1 MMTKQTI
8 SSYDSNQLDDIAVDD
23 DRSSSG
29 NSSNNNCNNN
39 SSDNKLIE
47 FICKFIHV
55 FSTIIKFCFPLIITI
70 AILSYDSYVIGA
82 IVGFGLVSSKI
93 LVLDLFLYKM
103 RKIQS
108 WPNKVSQKIN
118 VVSIQIMLQY
128 YSILLVVLIDIKK
141 NINVVAHL
149 NIIFQHDNRSI

>member
-8 SSYDSNQLDDIAVDD
+8 SSYDDANQLDDIAVDD

-29 NSSNNNCNNN
+29 NSSNNNNN
-39 SSDNKLIE
+39 SSDTNKWIE

-55 FSTIIKFCFPLIITI
+55 LSTIIKFCFPLIITI
-70 AILSYDSYVIGA
+70 AILSYDSYVICA
-82 IVGFGLVSSKI
+82 IVGFGLVISKI

-103 RKIQS
+103 GKIQN

-118 VVSIQIMLQY
+118 VVSIQI
-128 YSILLVVLIDIKK
+128 VL
-141 NINVVAHL
+141 
-149 NIIFQHDNRSI
+149 

>member
-29 NSSNNNCNNN
+29 NSSNNNNN
-39 SSDNKLIE
+39 SSDTNKWIG
-47 FICKFIHV
+47 FICKFIYV
-55 FSTIIKFCFPLIITI
+55 LSTIIKFCFPLIITI

-82 IVGFGLVSSKI
+82 IVGFGLVISKI

-103 RKIQS
+103 GKIQN

-118 VVSIQIMLQY
+118 VVSIQIILQY
-128 YSILLVVLIDIKK
+128 YSILLVVLIV
-141 NINVVAHL
+141 INL
-149 NIIFQHDNRSI
+149 LKTISIFLLT